1 MEFFKTKDTV
11 DFMAWQTIAMSVSG
25 LLCLGAIVSL
35 FFPGLN
41 YGVDFAGGT
50 EVQLHFEGDIDSAE
64 LRGTLEELGY
74 ASPDVI
80 EVQGRENA
88 YIIRLRE
95 ISRLPDD
102 ISTTIGERL
111 DAALDV
117 EVESVD
123 VSPGGDR
130 VALRLGGSA
139 DPEVIRQALSESGV
153 EVRGDVRRFGRESD
167 HRFEAD
173 LVGVAD
179 ELIGRLRESLG
190 ERGPAE
196 ADRVEWVGPRAGRQL
211 QISALWALLY
221 SIAFIMVYVAFRFD
235 IRFAPGGIIALIH
248 DALIVVLVFA
258 LTRREFNIT
267 TIASLLTI
275 VGYSINDT
283 IVVYDRIRENMGRN
297 RGMSLRELINMS
309 LTQTLSRTVMT
320 SLTTVLSVMA
330 FFVWGTSVIRD
341 ISFALAIGI
350 AVGTYSSIF
359 VAAPITEWMDQ
370 RFFAP
375 ARAAMKA
382 TAKAR
387 KSSVQ
392 AMRAHRA
399 AP

>member
-1 MEFFKTKDTV
+1 MELFKPKGTI
-11 DFMAWQTIAMSVSG
+11 DFMRWRAPALGVSS
-25 LLCLGAIVSL
+25 LLCLAAIGSI
-35 FFPGLN
+35 FWPGLN

-50 EVQLHFEGDIDSAE
+50 EVQLHFEGDVASAE
-64 LRGTLEELGY
+64 LRSTLEDLGY
-74 ASPDVI
+74 TNPDVI
-80 EVQGRENA
+80 EVQGTENS

-102 ISTTIGERL
+102 ISTTIGASL
-111 DAALDV
+111 DEALEV

-130 VALRLGGSA
+130 VALRFAGSA
-139 DPEVIRQALSESGV
+139 DPEVIRQALADAGV
-153 EVRGDVRRFGRESD
+153 EVRGDVRRFGREAD

-179 ELIGRLRESLG
+179 ELIGQLREALG

-211 QISALWALLY
+211 QVSALWALLY

-235 IRFAPGGIIALIH
+235 IRFAPGGIIALLH

-258 LTRREFNIT
+258 ITRREFNIT

-275 VGYSINDT
+275 IGYSINDT
-283 IVVYDRIRENMGRN
+283 IVIYDRIRENMARH
-297 RGMSLRELINMS
+297 RGMPLKELINLS
-309 LTQTLSRTVMT
+309 TTETLSRTIIT
-320 SLTTVLSVMA
+320 SGVTALSILA
-330 FFVWGTSVIRD
+330 FFIWGTSVIQD
-341 ISFALAIGI
+341 IAFALLIGMI
-350 AVGTYSSIF
+350 SGTYSTIYI
-359 VAAPITEWMDQ
+359 AAPLTEWMDQ

-382 TAKAR
+382 AAKNR
-387 KSSVQ
+387 KAS
-392 AMRAHRA
+392 APA
-399 AP
+399 AAATP

>member
-1 MEFFKTKDTV
+1 MEFFKSKDTI
-11 DFMAWQTIAMSVSG
+11 DFMGWWKVAGGVSAA
-25 LLCLGAIVSL
+25 LCAAAVGSL

-50 EVQLHFEGDIDSAE
+50 EVQLHFEGDIGSAE
-64 LRGTLEELGY
+64 LRSTLEELGY

-80 EVQGRENA
+80 EVQGAEAA

-102 ISTTIGERL
+102 ISTTIGASL
-111 DAALDV
+111 DEALEV

-130 VALRLGGSA
+130 VALRFGGSA
-139 DPEVIRQALSESGV
+139 DPEVIRQALSDAGV
-153 EVRGDVRRFGRESD
+153 EVRGDVRRFGREAD

-179 ELIGRLRESLG
+179 ELIGQLRESLG

-211 QISALWALLY
+211 QVSALWALLY
-221 SIAFIMVYVAFRFD
+221 AIAFIMVYVAFRFD
-235 IRFAPGGIIALIH
+235 IRFAPGGIVALIH
-248 DALIVVLVFA
+248 DALIVILVFA

-283 IVVYDRIRENMGRN
+283 IVVYDRIRENMARH
-297 RGMSLRELINMS
+297 RGMSLRELINVS

-320 SLTTVLSVMA
+320 SLTTVLSVLA
-330 FFVWGTSVIRD
+330 FFIWGTSVIQD
-341 ISFALAIGI
+341 IAFALAIGI
-350 AVGTYSSIF
+350 SVGTYSSIF
-359 VAAPITEWMDQ
+359 IAAPLTEWMDQ

-382 TAKAR
+382 AAKNR
-387 KSSVQ
+387 KAS
-392 AMRAHRA
+392 A
-399 AP
+399 APASATP